1 MKPEVDIRAK
11 SALNLSTM
19 GRIKSLA
26 VKRTTRKLM
35 SEHSEMF
42 SKDYE
47 KNKTVLRRI
56 SECSKKTRNCLAG
69 CITRAARKSK

>member
-1 MKPEVDIRAK
+1 MKPEVDTRAK
-11 SALNLSTM
+11 SALDIQTM

-26 VKRTTRKLM
+26 VKRTTRKLV
-35 SEHSEMF
+35 SEHPEMF

-47 KNKTVLRRI
+47 KNKTVLRKI

-69 CITRAARKSK
+69 CITRAARKGK

>member
-11 SALNLSTM
+11 SAFNLQTM

-35 SEHSEMF
+35 SEHPEMF

-47 KNKTVLRRI
+47 GNKKVLNRI

-69 CITRAARKSK
+69 YITRTARKNK